1 MFELRLDSQVQA
13 KFPGYTGLILY
24 AAGLT
29 NGPSDPAT
37 VRLLRETEAAKRAEF
52 GENKPTAHPH
62 IAAWREAYQQFGVKP
77 SKYPCSVEALLS
89 RVLKGQELPSINL
102 VADLYNVISLK
113 YVLPVGGE
121 DWDKLTG
128 DLHLTFATGSEPFDT
143 FREGAEVIDH
153 PQPGEVVWADT
164 TGVTCRCWNW
174 RQGLRTRLTDET
186 VNAYFVLDSMRPF
199 QVETLRAAGQE
210 LTAFLK
216 KIAPACQVRQELLG
230 AGATA

>member
-1 MFELRLDSQVQA
+1 MFELRLDSQVKE
-13 KFPGYTGLILY
+13 KFPEYTGLIIY
-24 AAGLT
+24 ATGLT
-29 NGPSDPAT
+29 NGPSDLPT
-37 VRLLRETEAAKRAEF
+37 VQLLRETAAAKRTEF
-52 GENKPTAHPH
+52 GENKPTSHPH
-62 IAAWREAYQQFGVKP
+62 IAAWREVYQKFGVKP

-128 DLHLTFATGSEPFDT
+128 DLTLQFAKGDEPFDT

-153 PQPGEVVWADT
+153 PLPGEVIWADT

-186 VNAYFVLDSMRPF
+186 VNAYFVLDSVAPF
-199 QVETLRAAGQE
+199 RVETLLAAGQE
-210 LTAFLK
+210 LTDFLK
-216 KIAPACQVRQELLG
+216 KAFPACTVRQELLG
-230 AGATA
+230 AGKSA

>member
-1 MFELRLDSQVQA
+1 MYELRFDSQVQE

-24 AAGLT
+24 ATGLT
-29 NGPSDPAT
+29 NGPSDPET

-62 IAAWREAYQQFGVKP
+62 IAAWREAYQKFGVKP

-89 RVLKGQELPSINL
+89 RVLKGQDLPSINL
-102 VADLYNVISLK
+102 VTDLYNIISLK

-121 DWDKLTG
+121 DLDKLTG
-128 DLHLTFATGSEPFDT
+128 DLHLIFASGNEPFDT

-153 PQPGEVVWADT
+153 PQPGEVIWADT

-174 RQGLRTRLTDET
+174 RQGLRTRLTGET
-186 VNAYFVLDSMRPF
+186 VNAYFVLDSMQPF
-199 QVETLRAAGQE
+199 QVETLLVAGQE

-216 KIAPACQVRQELLG
+216 KIAPACQVHQELLG
-230 AGATA
+230 VGATA